1 MDTHTLIILAVLVAL
16 IVSITNRY
24 WWKQPGD
31 APPPALQFD
40 GVINTILYVILVV
53 LLLKLILGIV
63 PF

>member
-16 IVSITNRY
+16 VASVTNRY

-40 GVINTILYVILVV
+40 GVLNVILYIVLVV
-53 LLLKLILGIV
+53 FLLKLVLGNI